1 MWPVLRRALTATMDI
16 TRTRARLTGITGLAG
31 LKVES
36 SSELVRGMAGVGAD
50 ADSGA
55 DVLALA
61 DGPGLEVGLDL
72 EDGLGSA
79 DAVKSVADFADQF
92 AVVEASM
99 VARFT
104 VVEVD
109 STAAAVMVAEATGK
123 F

>member
-1 MWPVLRRALTATMDI
+1 MLPVLRRALTATMDL

-31 LKVES
+31 LTVES

-50 ADSGA
+50 ADSG
-55 DVLALA
+55 A